1 MNELERMIREHA
13 AEFDTAAPAE
23 GHEARFLARLAATPL
38 PQEARKTPVRSRFSA
53 FLRAAWI
60 PAFACAA
67 LALALV
73 LVLRPSDP
81 FNRVGN
87 DPEAIYLV
95 YMDEVSRIYED
106 TPANDSSDRD
116 DAIRG
121 ITEEQ
126 HPYFAELPEEYS
138 PRKRARMLKSY
149 YAELLALAQE
159 VNRSYTN

>member
-1 MNELERMIREHA
+1 MNELEKYLREHA

-23 GHEARFLARLAATPL
+23 GHEERFLARLAATPL
-38 PQEARKTPVRSRFSA
+38 PRQAARKPSRFAA

-73 LVLRPSDP
+73 LIRPGDP
-81 FNRVGN
+81 FRTAGN

-95 YMDEVSRIYED
+95 YMDEVSRLYQV
-106 TPANDSSDRD
+106 TPAGDSSDRD
-116 DAIRG
+116 AAIRS

-126 HPYFAELPEEYS
+126 SPYFAQLPDEYT
-138 PRKRARMLKSY
+138 PHKRARMLKSY
-149 YAELLALAQE
+149 YAGLLSLAQQINE
-159 VNRSYTN
+159 KY